1 MSVIIPSNFTS
12 IRGSPFINN
21 QLMSITLGNA
31 VFIDDAAGIV
41 TPAFDRDFIRFY
53 NGNGRK
59 AGTYARNRNS
69 WTFTP

>member
-1 MSVIIPSNFTS
+1 
-12 IRGSPFINN
+12 
-21 QLMSITLGNA
+21 MSITLGNA